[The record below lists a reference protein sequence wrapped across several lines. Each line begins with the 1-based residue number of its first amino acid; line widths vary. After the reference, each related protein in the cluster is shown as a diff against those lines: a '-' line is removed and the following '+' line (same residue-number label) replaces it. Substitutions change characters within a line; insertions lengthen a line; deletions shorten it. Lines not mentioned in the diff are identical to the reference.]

1 MDATSAPAAGVKR
14 TDVPKAVTSGLHLM
28 DRLSAF
34 ESPFVQAVALMLAAA
49 MATVLATTLIK
60 LMAVAFAQ
68 S

>member
-1 MDATSAPAAGVKR
+1 MDAISAPAAGPKP
-14 TDVPKAVTSGLHLM
+14 TDRAKAVTSGLRLM

-34 ESPFVQAVALMLAAA
+34 ESPLVQALALMLAAA

-60 LMAVAFAQ
+60 LVAVTFAQ